1 MKEFSVPNIDK
12 ESPDET
18 DRHALE
24 ALHGVSLQLVGNN
37 SNETN
42 VCMLTIIFIKTWHSI
57 LCLEQH

>member
-24 ALHGVSLQLVGNN
+24 ALCGVSLQLVGNN

-42 VCMLTIIFIKTWHSI
+42 VRMLTIIFIKT
-57 LCLEQH
+57 